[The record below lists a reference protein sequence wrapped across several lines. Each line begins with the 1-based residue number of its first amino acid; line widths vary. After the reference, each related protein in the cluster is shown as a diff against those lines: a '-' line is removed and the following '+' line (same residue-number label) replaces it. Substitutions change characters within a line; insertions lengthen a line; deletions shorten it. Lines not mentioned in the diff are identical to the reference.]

1 MIQRFSVVL
10 LFLLVFSTVPPVSA
24 SGVNCQGRWVSKG
37 MSKKEVTE
45 LCGEPACVRR
55 PKDVLVERGGIY
67 FPLAMD
73 EEWIYNP
80 GPGRFVEYIRFYQG
94 EVVDVRSD
102 GFGWNGDKDCE
113 EIPPPQ

>member
-1 MIQRFSVVL
+1 MLRISAAVFCL
-10 LFLLVFSTVPPVSA
+10 AFGLCLPLVARGGPV
-24 SGVNCQGRWVSKG
+24 CQGRWVSKG
-37 MSKKEVTE
+37 MSKDEVRE

-55 PKDVLVERGGIY
+55 PKDVLVEKWGIY

-80 GPGRFVEYIRFYQG
+80 GTGRFVEYIRFYQG

-102 GFGWNGDKDCE
+102 GFGWTGDRDCN
-113 EIPPPQ
+113 EIPPPR